1 MAIKKGKLPIAAV
14 AQQAAEN
21 FVSPRPLASN
31 ETVRTQI
38 VQETPAARP
47 PKRVCTIQKV
57 GGFSFFTTDEDR
69 QALDFIAF
77 RNKFEKQNIVRA
89 ALHDFLSRHYQPGEG
104 LDAQGQQLLQN
115 FEDKI
120 YRWE

>member
-14 AQQAAEN
+14 AQQAATN

-31 ETVRTQI
+31 DEVRTQI
-38 VQETPAARP
+38 VQETPAPRP

-57 GGFSFFTTDEDR
+57 GGFTFFTTDEDR
-69 QALDFIAF
+69 EALDFISF
-77 RNKFEKQNIVRA
+77 RNKYEKQNVVRA
-89 ALHDFLSRHYQPGEG
+89 ALHKFLSEHYRVGEG
-104 LDAQGQQLLQN
+104 LDAEGQQLLAGY
-115 FEDKI
+115 ESKI

>member
-14 AQQAAEN
+14 AQQAATN

-31 ETVRTQI
+31 DEVRTQI
-38 VQETPAARP
+38 VKETPAPRA

-57 GGFSFFTTDEDR
+57 GGFTFFTSDEDR
-69 QALDFIAF
+69 EALDFIAF
-77 RNKFEKQNIVRA
+77 RNKYEKQNVVRA
-89 ALHDFLSRHYQPGEG
+89 ALHQFLQEHYRVGEG
-104 LDAQGQQLLQN
+104 LDVTGQQLLQN
-115 FEDKI
+115 YEEKI